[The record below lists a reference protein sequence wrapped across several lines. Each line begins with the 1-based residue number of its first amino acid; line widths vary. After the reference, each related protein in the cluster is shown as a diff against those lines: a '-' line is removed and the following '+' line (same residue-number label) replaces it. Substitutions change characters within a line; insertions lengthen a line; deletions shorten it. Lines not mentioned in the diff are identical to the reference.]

1 MGTSINVLSIDFD
14 YFIDTSVEV
23 RNTCFP
29 YAEDTAEAEEVNR
42 RWEQSYRDYPNL
54 CEIGL
59 IRDYDLIQ
67 DYLGTIIRKHAPIV
81 MVRESHRELYEAVRQ
96 RANRIER
103 LVNVDFHHDWYCMY
117 GGGEV
122 TCANWLRKLEE
133 VFPPIRDMVWVKR
146 ADSETDC
153 LAGKFPYH
161 MTEDIRSVM
170 ERTDY
175 GLIYLCYSPEWTP
188 PHLRDAFLQ
197 LSAACIAAST
207 P

>member
-1 MGTSINVLSIDFD
+1 MSTSINVLSIDFD

-29 YAEDTAEAEEVNR
+29 YAEDTAEAGEVNR
-42 RWEQSYRDYPNL
+42 RWEQSYRDYPKL
-54 CEIGL
+54 REIGL

-67 DYLGTIIRKHAPIV
+67 DYLGTIIRNHAPDV
-81 MVRESHRELYEAVRQ
+81 MVRESHRELYEAVRE
-96 RANRIER
+96 RADQIER

-146 ADSETDC
+146 EDSETDC

-197 LSAACIAAST
+197 LSATCITAST